1 MAVNAKQKAY
11 NYIKSLLIENVANND
26 FTLSETAIA
35 EAVGVS
41 RTPVREAMSLLES
54 EGWIEIIPNKGPVRV
69 SLDVNDVIM
78 ITQILEG
85 LEGIAARIACERAS
99 RDEIQKL
106 RQGLLV
112 LDDLNNPE
120 QQKASQKIGY
130 AVHSLI
136 VQSTGNKRLI
146 KIVENLL
153 YQRRAIGSL
162 GVYNEANTVKR
173 YEQHLAILDALLK
186 KDPDHAEAV
195 MRNHV
200 VSVSMDALD
209 NLYKGYLRY

>member
-78 ITQILEG
+78 ITDSG
-85 LEGIAARIACERAS
+85 RA
-99 RDEIQKL
+99 
-106 RQGLLV
+106 
-112 LDDLNNPE
+112 
-120 QQKASQKIGY
+120 
-130 AVHSLI
+130 
-136 VQSTGNKRLI
+136 
-146 KIVENLL
+146 
-153 YQRRAIGSL
+153 
-162 GVYNEANTVKR
+162 
-173 YEQHLAILDALLK
+173 
-186 KDPDHAEAV
+186 
-195 MRNHV
+195 
-200 VSVSMDALD
+200 
-209 NLYKGYLRY
+209 